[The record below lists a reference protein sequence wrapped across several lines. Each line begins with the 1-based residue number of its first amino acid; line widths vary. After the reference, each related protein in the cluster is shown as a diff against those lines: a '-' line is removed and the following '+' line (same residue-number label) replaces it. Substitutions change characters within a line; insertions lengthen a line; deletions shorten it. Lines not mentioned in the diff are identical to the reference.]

1 MTQTQLDRIIR
12 KHGNWLRCE
21 EGGERAV
28 LRDAVLSDANLSDA
42 NLSGA
47 DLSGADLRGANLSGA
62 NLSGADRRGA
72 VLRGARGANLS
83 GANLSDADLSGAVL
97 RGANLSDAD
106 LSGAV
111 LRGADLRGAVLRGAD
126 IPKVERLHTKMAE
139 AIERGGAL
147 EMGSWHVCE
156 TTHCRAGWAIHIAG
170 DAGKKLEDAV
180 GSAAAGALIFA
191 ASYPD
196 QRVPD
201 FYASN
206 ETALADIKRCAAE
219 EAK

>member
-21 EGGERAV
+21 EGGERA
-28 LRDAVLSDANLSDA
+28 
-42 NLSGA
+42 
-47 DLSGADLRGANLSGA
+47 DLSGADLRGA
-62 NLSGADRRGA
+62 
-72 VLRGARGANLS
+72 
-83 GANLSDADLSGAVL
+83 DLS
-97 RGANLSDAD
+97 
-106 LSGAV
+106 
-111 LRGADLRGAVLRGAD
+111 GAD

>member
-28 LRDAVLSDANLSDA
+28 LRGAVLSDANLSDA
-42 NLSGA
+42 NL
-47 DLSGADLRGANLSGA
+47 
-62 NLSGADRRGA
+62 RGA
-72 VLRGARGANLS
+72 V
-83 GANLSDADLSGAVL
+83 
-97 RGANLSDAD
+97 
-106 LSGAV
+106 
-111 LRGADLRGAVLRGAD
+111 LRGAVLRGAD